1 MEPIAIIGI
10 GCRFPKAKNPESFWK
25 LLRNGTDAIASV
37 PKERWDIDAYYDP
50 NPNTPGKMST
60 RWGGFLEQV
69 DLFDADFFGIS
80 PDEVE
85 HTDPQQR
92 LFLEVAWEALENA
105 GIVPTSLASTQ
116 TGVFIGLCT
125 IDYHRLLYKNFSC
138 IGLHSGTGTTP
149 CITANRLSYL
159 LDLRGPSMA
168 IDTACSSSLVTIHLA
183 CQSLRNRESNLCL
196 AGGVNLILSPDSTI
210 SSSQTRL
217 LSSDGHCKSFD
228 ASADG
233 YVRGEG
239 CGVVVLKRLSDA
251 TRDKDNILA
260 LIRGSAVNQDGLS
273 NSLTAPNGLAQQ
285 AVIRQALENGKV
297 QAADISYI
305 DAHAVGTSIGDA
317 IEFKALKAALM
328 ADREPDRPCWIGSV
342 KTNIGHLEAAAGI
355 SALIKVVLSL
365 QHEEIPP
372 HLHLKQLNP
381 YISLENTP
389 FLIPTKLQKWY
400 RGKRS
405 RLAGVS
411 AFGFGG
417 TNAHVILEEAPVST
431 PAPID
436 VQRCGHLITL
446 SAKSDLALRELAQR
460 YEDFFASNPDVSL
473 ADVCFTANTG
483 RTHFE
488 HRLCIVT
495 ESIVQLRQQLSAFIA
510 QKEIAGLLK
519 GKVKGRK
526 RPKIAFFFPGEGIE
540 SRSTGWQLY
549 DTQPIFRRAID
560 RCAQIL
566 QPDLEKSL
574 FEILYPA
581 TKDFLPDT
589 YNQTALFAIE
599 YALAELWQSWGIKPK
614 VVTGYGV
621 GEYVAACIAGVF
633 NLEDALKLV
642 TERSRLMQASLEP
655 EKMVEAFA
663 KIAKEVSYSQP
674 PISLISSLP
683 GEPTTK
689 EIATPEYWCCHLQQ
703 PGKLTAG
710 IETLAGDHVFLAIAS
725 KLTSIPKQAEV
736 YLSSLRQGQEEWLEM
751 LHSLGELFVRGAVI
765 DWSNFYP
772 DYPGCRLQLPTYP
785 FERQRYWFKATE
797 NGHKEATTLEHNTQ
811 PQFAN
816 FLHLGETQQIA
827 QLLGETGNFSEA
839 QMKLMPELLEILA
852 KQQIQL

>member
-25 LLRNGTDAIASV
+25 LLCNGKDAIAQV
-37 PKERWDIDAYYDP
+37 PKERWDIDAFYDP

-105 GIVPTSLASTQ
+105 GIVPTSLASSQ

-168 IDTACSSSLVTIHLA
+168 IDTACSSSLVTVHLA

-217 LSSDGHCKSFD
+217 LSSAGQCKSFD
-228 ASADG
+228 ANADG

-251 TRDKDNILA
+251 VRDKDNILA

-297 QAADISYI
+297 RPAEISYI

-328 ADREPDRPCWIGSV
+328 EGREPDRPCWIGSV

-372 HLHLKQLNP
+372 HLHLTQLNP
-381 YISLENTP
+381 YISLENTT
-389 FLIPTKLQKWY
+389 FSIPTELQKWY
-400 RGKRS
+400 RGKQS

-417 TNAHVILEEAPVST
+417 TNAHVILEEAPVSA
-431 PAPID
+431 PVPID
-436 VQRCGHLITL
+436 VQHRGHLITL
-446 SAKSDLALRELAQR
+446 SAKSDLALAELAQS
-460 YEDFFASNPDVSL
+460 YQDFLESNPDVSL
-473 ADVCFTANTG
+473 ADVCFSANTG
-483 RTHFE
+483 RTHFD

-495 ESIVQLRQQLSAFIA
+495 ESVGQLRQQLSACIA
-510 QKEIAGLLK
+510 QKETTGLLQ

-526 RPKIAFFFPGEGIE
+526 RPKIAFFFPGEGTE
-540 SRSTGWQLY
+540 SRSTGWLLY
-549 DTQPIFRRAID
+549 NTQPTFRRTID
-560 RCAQIL
+560 HCAQIL
-566 QPDLEKSL
+566 QPYLEKPL
-574 FEILYPA
+574 LEILYPA
-581 TKDFLPDT
+581 TKESSLLD
-589 YNQTALFAIE
+589 QVALFAIE

-642 TERSRLMQASLEP
+642 TQRSRLMQSSLQP

-663 KIAKEVSYSQP
+663 EIAKEVNYFQP
-674 PISLISSLP
+674 EIPLISSLP
-683 GEPTTK
+683 GELTTK
-689 EIATPEYWCCHLQQ
+689 EIATAEYWCCYLQQ

-725 KLTSIPKQAEV
+725 KLTSIPKEAGV
-736 YLSSLRQGQEEWLEM
+736 CLSSLHQGQEDWLEI
-751 LHSLGELFVRGAVI
+751 LHSLGELFIRGAVI
-765 DWSNFYP
+765 DWSSFHR
-772 DYPGCRLQLPTYP
+772 DYPHSRLQLPTYP
-785 FERQRYWFKATE
+785 FQRQRYWFKTTE
-797 NGHKEATTLEHNTQ
+797 NGHKEITTLEHNSQ
-811 PQFAN
+811 AKFAN
-816 FLHLGETQQIA
+816 FFHLGETQQIA
-827 QLLGETGNFSEA
+827 QLLRETGNFSEA
-839 QMKLMPELLEILA
+839 QMKLMPELLEVLA
-852 KQQIQL
+852 QHLLK